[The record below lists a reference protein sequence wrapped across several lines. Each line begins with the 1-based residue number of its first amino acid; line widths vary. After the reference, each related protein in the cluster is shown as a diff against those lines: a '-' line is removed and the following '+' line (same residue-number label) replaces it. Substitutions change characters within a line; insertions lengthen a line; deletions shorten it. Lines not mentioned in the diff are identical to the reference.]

1 MAGARHAL
9 GGFDG
14 EEGLARPCPAVDED
28 ARGVV
33 EDIEDDA
40 LLLGELVEL
49 LADVVEEGVG
59 GGDEVEQIGSNVCRQ
74 WSMTGCVERDPEPA
88 PSPCGVA

>member
-1 MAGARHAL
+1 MEVHGAAVDARFDAVAGARHAL

-33 EDIEDDA
+33 EDVEDDA

-49 LADVVEEGVG
+49 F
-59 GGDEVEQIGSNVCRQ
+59 
-74 WSMTGCVERDPEPA
+74 
-88 PSPCGVA
+88 